1 MKLGTLAGLTGAVIE
16 RGSPDIEITSTAGL
30 SLAGEGDVTFLA
42 NPKYT
47 PHVGETQASAIYLN
61 EGITIERGDIA
72 VLRTGDSYI
81 AYTRAMRLFFPEP
94 YVKNFVHPSAV
105 IDESAT
111 VAADVEIHANVV
123 IGAGCGIAS
132 GVRIMPNAT
141 IYDGVKIGE
150 NTTIHSGVSI
160 RENCEIGRN
169 CIIHNNSTIGSDGF
183 GYAKD
188 ESKRWLKI
196 PQTGRVVLEDDVE
209 IGANTAIDCASVG
222 ETRIKRG
229 AKIDNL
235 VQIGHSCTIDEDAL
249 ICAQTGLAGS
259 SHIGKRVILTGQVG
273 IAGHLKIG
281 DDAVLTAKSAIS
293 HNVEPGKIMSG
304 IPAFE
309 NRDWL
314 RSTAA
319 FRKLGEMASRLRK
332 LEKRVFEAD
341 NLSDPPA

>member
-1 MKLGTLAGLTGAVIE
+1 MKLGILAEQTNATIE
-16 RGSPDIEITSTAGL
+16 RGSPDIEITTTAGL
-30 SLAGEGDVTFLA
+30 DLADEGEITFLA

-47 PHVGETQASAIYLN
+47 PQIAATRASAIYLN
-61 EGITIERGDIA
+61 EGIVIDRDDIA
-72 VLRTGDSYI
+72 VLRAKDPYL

-94 YVKNFVHPSAV
+94 TLKPFVHPSAV
-105 IDESAT
+105 IDGTAK
-111 VAADVEIHANVV
+111 VADDVEIHANAV
-123 IGAGCGIAS
+123 IGIGCTIAR
-132 GVRIMPNAT
+132 GVRIMPNVT
-141 IYDGVKIGE
+141 IYDNVSVGE
-150 NTTIHSGVSI
+150 NTTIHSGVSV
-160 RENCEIGRN
+160 REHCEIGRN
-169 CIIHNNSTIGSDGF
+169 CIVHNNSTIGSDGF

-188 ESKRWLKI
+188 EDKHWLKI

-259 SHIGKRVILTGQVG
+259 SFIGKRVILTGQVG
-273 IAGHLKIG
+273 IAGHLKVG
-281 DDAVLTAKSAIS
+281 DDAVLTAKSATS
-293 HNVEPGKIMSG
+293 HDVDPGKIMSG
-304 IPAFE
+304 IPAFD

-319 FRKLGEMASRLRK
+319 FRKLGDWGRILRD
-332 LEKRVFEAD
+332 LEKRISNIEGK
-341 NLSDPPA
+341 

>member
-1 MKLGTLAGLTGAVIE
+1 MKLAN
-16 RGSPDIEITSTAGL
+16 
-30 SLAGEGDVTFLA
+30 LA
-42 NPKYT
+42 NAT
-47 PHVGETQASAIYLN
+47 GS
-61 EGITIERGDIA
+61 TIERGDPELEITSAAGLDIA
-72 VLRTGDSYI
+72 GPSDITFLANKTYTPQVATTKAAAIFLSDGVEIEREDIAILRAKD
-81 AYTRAMRLFFPEP
+81 AYVANTLALRLFFPAEP
-94 YVKNFVHPSAV
+94 LREFVHASAV
-105 IDESAT
+105 IDETAT
-111 VAADVEIHANVV
+111 VANGVEIHANVV
-123 IGAGCGIAS
+123 IGA
-132 GVRIMPNAT
+132 NAT
-141 IYDGVKIGE
+141 IATGVRLMPNVTIYENVSIGE
-150 NTTIHSGVSI
+150 GTTIHSGVSV

-169 CIIHNNSTIGSDGF
+169 CTVHNNTTIGSDGF
-183 GYAKD
+183 GYAKTAD
-188 ESKRWLKI
+188 KTWLKI

-249 ICAQTGLAGS
+249 ICSQTGLAGS
-259 SHIGKRVILTGQVG
+259 SVIGKRVILTGQVG

-293 HNVEPGKIMSG
+293 HDVEPGKVMSG

-319 FRKLGEMASRLRK
+319 FRRLGEMASRLRK
-332 LEKRVFEAD
+332 LEKTVFND
-341 NLSDPPA
+341 DI